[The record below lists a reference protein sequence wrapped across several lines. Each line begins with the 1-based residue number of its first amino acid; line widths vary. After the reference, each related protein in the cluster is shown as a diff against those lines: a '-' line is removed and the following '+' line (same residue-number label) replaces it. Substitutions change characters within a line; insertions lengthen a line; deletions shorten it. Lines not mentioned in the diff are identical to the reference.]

1 MPDWKL
7 KTLFNF
13 RFTDDIDINSTDSK
27 MIDFPP
33 GWIIGLVVV
42 LFLFNT
48 NSGVGG
54 GWILL
59 LQKKKLE
66 PHSVKMLQCWTN

>member
-7 KTLFNF
+7 KTLFYF

-27 MIDFPP
+27 MIDFHP

-42 LFLFNT
+42 L
-48 NSGVGG
+48 
-54 GWILL
+54 ILL
-59 LQKKKLE
+59 VVLAAVGFYFYKKR
-66 PHSVKMLQCWTN
+66 N

>member
-42 LFLFNT
+42 LFLLVVLAAAGFYFY
-48 NSGVGG
+48 
-54 GWILL
+54 
-59 LQKKKLE
+59 KKR
-66 PHSVKMLQCWTN
+66 N